1 VSETGELFDLLPTL
15 YRVRD
20 ADHGTALQALLHVLE
35 REAGVVDRD
44 IEQLYENWFI
54 ETCDPWVVPYIGDLL
69 GVRRL
74 HPVGPGTGS
83 LRAYVA
89 NTLSY
94 RRRKGTLSVLE
105 LLAYDVTGWRSKAVE
120 FFQLLETTQYAKH
133 VRLHNLRTPD
143 LRQMDALD
151 LVGGPF
157 ERAAHTAEVRRIASG
172 RGRYNLPNIG
182 IYVWRLD
189 SYPLARATARRLGAA
204 SEGRF
209 SFSPL
214 GLDAPVF
221 NRPRTETAP
230 VDLATELDVPAPLR
244 RRALFDEL
252 EAVRQALADSTSA
265 PAAYFA
271 DPPVLQIFT
280 RPDPGSAFT
289 EVPPAEI
296 LVADLSLWQR
306 PPETKDYRPTGSDQA
321 EPLPIALAVDP
332 QSGRI
337 TFPSGHEPDGVEVSF
352 AYGFSG
358 DLGGGPYDRSGY
370 LDREFMGRVRWQR
383 GVGREVQPVPDEIVA
398 TLTEAIEAWNAQPPG
413 TVGVIS
419 ILDSRTYAESPPAIQ
434 LKPASELLVVAADW
448 PAAPDRQVGDWVPT
462 SRRPHVLGDLVV
474 TGDTGGQ
481 DEEPGRI
488 ALEGMLVEGTV
499 TVSAGDLGALRL
511 ADCTVV
517 PSATCVLVDSSGS
530 AGGDNGGLEVD
541 LERTIC
547 GGVELAAGVPELSIK
562 TSIVQAAAAA
572 VAAPD
577 AAVRIDACTIIGS
590 TAVRSLNADNSIFT
604 GPVAATRRQIGCVR
618 FCFVPRDPSTSTP
631 RRYRCQPDL
640 ALRGVDD
647 PALKDVIAARVVPVF
662 TTAAYGQPGYAQLGG
677 RCPLEIRTGAE
688 NGAEMGAFMF
698 LAQPQRR
705 ANLRA
710 ALDEYLRLGLEA
722 GVFPVT

>member
-1 VSETGELFDLLPTL
+1 VSETGQLFDLLPTL

-20 ADHGTALQALLHVLE
+20 ADHGRALEGLLQVLE

-74 HPVGPGTGS
+74 HPVGPGAGS
-83 LRAYVA
+83 LRGYVA
-89 NTLSY
+89 NTLGY

-133 VRLHNLRTPD
+133 VRPRNLRTPD
-143 LRQMDALD
+143 LREMDALD
-151 LVGGPF
+151 LVDGPF

-189 SYPLARATARRLGAA
+189 SYPLEHATARRLGAP

-209 SFSPL
+209 TFSPL
-214 GLDAPVF
+214 GLDAPLF
-221 NRPRTETAP
+221 NRPQTETAP
-230 VDLATELDVPAPLR
+230 VDLATELDMPAPLR
-244 RRALFDEL
+244 RTALFDEL
-252 EAVRQALADSTSA
+252 EAVRQALADSASA

-271 DPPVLQIFT
+271 GPPVLQVFT
-280 RPDPGSAFT
+280 RADPGSDFA
-289 EVPPAEI
+289 EVPSAEL

-306 PPETKDYRPTGSDQA
+306 PPEAKDYRPKGVDQGK
-321 EPLPIALAVDP
+321 PLPIAAAVDP
-332 QSGRI
+332 QSGRM

-370 LDREFMGRVRWQR
+370 IDRDFMRRVNWQR
-383 GVGREVQPVPDEIVA
+383 GVGREALPVPDEIVA

-419 ILDSRTYAESPPAIQ
+419 ILDSRTYAKSPPTIQ
-434 LKPASELLVVAADW
+434 LKATSELLVVAADW
-448 PAAPDRQVGDWVPT
+448 PASPDRLVGDWVPT
-462 SRRPHVLGDLVV
+462 RKRPHVLGNLVV
-474 TGDTGGQ
+474 EGGTAAE
-481 DEEPGRI
+481 DEEPGRL
-488 ALEGMLVEGTV
+488 ALEGLLVEGTV

-517 PSATCVLVDSSGS
+517 PSGTCLLVESAGSG
-530 AGGDNGGLEVD
+530 GGDNGALEID

-577 AAVRIDACTIIGS
+577 AAVRIEASTIIGS
-590 TAVRSLNADNSIFT
+590 TTVRSLNADNSIFT
-604 GPVAATRRQIGCVR
+604 APVAAARRQIGCVR
-618 FCFVPRDPSTSTP
+618 FCFVPRDPATSTP

-640 ALRGVDD
+640 ALRNVDD
-647 PALKDVIAARVVPVF
+647 PALKDVIEARVVPVF

-677 RCPLEIRTGAE
+677 RCPVEIRTGAE

-710 ALDEYLRLGLEA
+710 VLDEYLRLGLEA

>member
-1 VSETGELFDLLPTL
+1 VSETGQLFDLLPTL

-20 ADHGTALQALLHVLE
+20 ADHGRALEALLQLLE

-89 NTLSY
+89 NTLGY

-133 VRLHNLRTPD
+133 VRLRSLRTPD
-143 LRQMDALD
+143 LREMDALD
-151 LVGGPF
+151 LVDGPF

-189 SYPLARATARRLGAA
+189 SYPLERATARRLGAP

-209 SFSPL
+209 TVSPL
-214 GLDAPVF
+214 GLDAPLF

-230 VDLATELDVPAPLR
+230 VDLATELDVAAPLR

-252 EAVRQALADSTSA
+252 EAVRQALTDSASA

-271 DPPVLQIFT
+271 DPPVLGVFT
-280 RPDPGSAFT
+280 RADPGSDFA
-289 EVPPAEI
+289 EVPSAEI

-306 PPETKDYRPTGSDQA
+306 PPETKDYRPKGSDQDK
-321 EPLPIALAVDP
+321 PLPIAVAVDP
-332 QSGRI
+332 ESGRM
-337 TFPSGHEPDGVEVSF
+337 TFPSSHEPDGVEVSF

-358 DLGGGPYDRSGY
+358 DLGGGPYNRSNY
-370 LDREFMGRVRWQR
+370 IHREFMRRVNWQR
-383 GVGREVQPVPDEIVA
+383 GVGREVPPVPDEIVA

-419 ILDSRTYAESPPAIQ
+419 ILDSRTYVESPPTIQ
-434 LKPASELLVVAADW
+434 LKAASELLVVAADW
-448 PAAPDRQVGDWVPT
+448 PASPDRQVGDWVPT
-462 SRRPHVLGDLVV
+462 RRRPHVLGNLVV
-474 TGDTGGQ
+474 EGGTAAE
-481 DEEPGRI
+481 DEEPGRL
-488 ALEGMLVEGTV
+488 ALEGLLVEGTV

-517 PSATCVLVDSSGS
+517 PSGTCVLVESSGS
-530 AGGDNGGLEVD
+530 AGGDNGALEID

-547 GGVELAAGVPELSIK
+547 GGVELAAGVPELSIQ
-562 TSIVQAAAAA
+562 TSIVQAAAAL
-572 VAAPD
+572 AAPD

-590 TAVRSLNADNSIFT
+590 TTVRSLNADNSIFT
-604 GPVAATRRQIGCVR
+604 GPVAAARGQIGCVR
-618 FCFVPRDPSTSTP
+618 FCFVPRDPATSTP

-640 ALRGVDD
+640 ALRNVDD
-647 PALKDVIAARVVPVF
+647 PALRGVIEARVVPVF
-662 TTAAYGQPGYAQLGG
+662 TTAVYGQPGYAQLGA
-677 RCPLEIRTGAE
+677 RCPVEIRTGAE